1 MKFSKTSL
9 HYNVKKK
16 PDIIL
21 FVCLLFAE
29 LPGLIQIG
37 SNKTLLI
44 VGFLQT
50 SCVKLEGS
58 VDRNFTV
65 IVIFLWPEIAQGVKT
80 ICQNYE
86 ALSQGILRSCPCVL
100 AITPFVPKPNVLL
113 IQYIIFVTIDNLYY

>member
-58 VDRNFTV
+58 VDRNFMV
-65 IVIFLWPEIAQGVKT
+65 IVIFL
-80 ICQNYE
+80 
-86 ALSQGILRSCPCVL
+86 
-100 AITPFVPKPNVLL
+100 
-113 IQYIIFVTIDNLYY
+113 